1 MDFEGRGSGDLGLEG
16 LGLEGLGL
24 EGLGL
29 EGLGFEDLVLED
41 WAESSAALAKEQ
53 SSHIILGI
61 RSRGRTAPQR

>member
-1 MDFEGRGSGDLGLEG
+1 MDFEGRGSGDLDLEG
-16 LGLEGLGL
+16 LGLES
-24 EGLGL
+24 LGL
-29 EGLGFEDLVLED
+29 EGLGFEDLGLED